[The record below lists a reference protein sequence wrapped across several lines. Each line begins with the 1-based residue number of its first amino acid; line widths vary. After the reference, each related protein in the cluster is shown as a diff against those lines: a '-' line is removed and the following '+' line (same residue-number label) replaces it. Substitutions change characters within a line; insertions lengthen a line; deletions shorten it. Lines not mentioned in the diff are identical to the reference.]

1 MTHTH
6 FRFLYGLWFV
16 VTGWAMAAPGIAP
29 VRAQAQAP
37 ERLPSFEVASV
48 KQNTSSDSRMRMVTQ
63 PGGRLVVTNAPLLG
77 LIATGFSV
85 ADSQAMIRSRVLG
98 GPSWIDSERFDIDA
112 KAATEFQPTP
122 GGPSREMILMLR
134 SLLEER
140 FKLKTHRETR
150 DLPVYE
156 LVLARADGSLGP
168 GLHKSDF
175 DCEAYIAARRGGA
188 PPPPQRGPMDP
199 PPCALMAGPA
209 RTIAG
214 AASMPQITA
223 HLTVR
228 MERPVI
234 DKTGLKDRFD
244 FNLTFTPEQMPTA
257 APPPGVPPIDPNG
270 PSIFIALQEQLGLKL
285 EPAKAPMDVVVIDSI
300 EHLIPD

>member
-48 KQNTSSDSRMRMVTQ
+48 KQNTSGDSRMRMVTQ

-214 AASMPQITA
+214 AASMQQITA

-270 PSIFIALQEQLGLKL
+270 PSIFIALQERLGLKL
-285 EPAKAPMDVVVIDSI
+285 EPAKAPMDVIVIDSI